1 MQRER
6 LLFWIRLALLLF
18 CLSTARSHAQG
29 GGGAGA
35 FLRLGVGSRA
45 LSMGGAFTGVA
56 DDAASMYWNPAGMG
70 VPHSAR
76 HQALLMYRTMSLG
89 RSQTALAYTQN
100 LAASGGGM
108 GLAYIHVGVDGIDG
122 RDLNGQ
128 HTVELTDS
136 ENAFF
141 FSFSPAIH
149 PKLSFGVTM
158 KLLLYRLA
166 DQSSKGFGGDIGI
179 MARPVNGWQVGV
191 LLRDVG
197 TRVSWNTSGLFPQSV
212 QRRETF
218 PRSLV
223 TGISGRF
230 WGERGLVSVD
240 VEKSRGDGARLRMGT
255 EWTAWRGMSIRAG
268 LNGTK
273 VSAGTGLVTHLWAAR
288 LRLNYVFLTDRLESG
303 ATHVVEWEVL
313 F

>member
-1 MQRER
+1 M
-6 LLFWIRLALLLF
+6 FWIRLALLLLF
-18 CLSTARSHAQG
+18 ISATHANAQG

-45 LSMGGAFTGVA
+45 LSMGGAFTAIA
-56 DDAASMYWNPAGMG
+56 DDAAAVYWNPAGIG
-70 VPHSAR
+70 VTHSAR
-76 HQALLMYRTMSLG
+76 HQGLLMYRTMSLG

-100 LAASGGGM
+100 LRASGGGV
-108 GLAYIHVGVDGIDG
+108 GLAFIHVGVNGIDG

-128 HTVELTDS
+128 HTGELTDS
-136 ENAFF
+136 ENALL

-149 PKLSFGVTM
+149 PKLSVGITM

-166 DQSSKGFGGDIGI
+166 GQSAKGFGGDIGI
-179 MARPVNGWQVGV
+179 MAHPLDRWQVGI

-197 TRVSWNTSGLFPQSV
+197 TRVSWNTGGLFPQSV

-218 PRSLV
+218 PRSVV
-223 TGISGRF
+223 TGVAGQL
-230 WGERGLVSVD
+230 WGKRGLVSLD
-240 VEKSRGDGARLRMGT
+240 VEKSQGDDARLRLGT
-255 EWTAWRGMSIRAG
+255 EWTLWRGMAFRAG
-268 LNGTK
+268 LDGTK
-273 VSAGTGLVTHLWAAR
+273 VAAGTGFVTQLWVAR